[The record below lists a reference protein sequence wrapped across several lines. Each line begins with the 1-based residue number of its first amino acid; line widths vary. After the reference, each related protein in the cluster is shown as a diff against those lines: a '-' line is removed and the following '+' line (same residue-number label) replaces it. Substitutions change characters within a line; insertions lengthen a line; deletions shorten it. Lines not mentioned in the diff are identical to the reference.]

1 MDGAQGAWLTI
12 DGRSVLNL
20 CSNNYLNFATAPAL
34 KAAATA
40 AIAAFG
46 VGAGGAR
53 SVSGTQRLHVMLEQ
67 RLAEF
72 KRVDAAMVLSSGF
85 MANLAVVPAL
95 VGRGDRVYSD
105 ELNHAS
111 IVDACRLSGAE
122 IVRYPHADATALG
135 DLLGGCRRQASSKR
149 TAVPVLHR
157 PIAGR
162 YRRCAGRCRG
172 ARRLG

>member
-1 MDGAQGAWLTI
+1 MQARVMDSAQDAWLTI

-53 SVSGTQRLHVMLEQ
+53 SVSGTQRLHVTLEQ

-72 KRVDAAMVLSSGF
+72 KCVEAAMVLSSGL

-111 IVDACRLSGAE
+111 IVDACRLSGAAL
-122 IVRYPHADATALG
+122 VRSPHADATALA
-135 DLLGGCRRQASSKR
+135 DLLGGSRRQASAKR
-149 TAVPVLHR
+149 AAVPILHR

-162 YRRCAGRCRG
+162 YR
-172 ARRLG
+172 